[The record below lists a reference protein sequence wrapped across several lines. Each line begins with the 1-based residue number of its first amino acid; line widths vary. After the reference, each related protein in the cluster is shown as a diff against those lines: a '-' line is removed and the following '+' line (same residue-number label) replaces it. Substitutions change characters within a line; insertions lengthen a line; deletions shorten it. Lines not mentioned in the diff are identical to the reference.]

1 MKTLQVG
8 NMAIWVVVVNGNR
21 LCVVDK
27 YLYGSIQVELEM
39 FSIPPLLVVAL
50 ALIPFLNV
58 VSSPIY
64 EEASIEAFPSAKS
77 LAPNNMTY
85 EIDCKILPNVCQNWC
100 FYRYCKTTGKRKGDS
115 RFVVTLNTTANHR
128 ANSECRGPNRCSST
142 SEDIRGEW
150 SVNPTAGLS
159 CDEQPKNTNNEGG
172 AGAATRCMPASENSH
187 EGSLWG
193 GYIKKNNL
201 VDGDLVT
208 VALALSSFA
217 FFYPSPF

>member
-1 MKTLQVG
+1 MSVKTGVSTVTVC
-8 NMAIWVVVVNGNR
+8 AF
-21 LCVVDK
+21 
-27 YLYGSIQVELEM
+27 SP
-39 FSIPPLLVVAL
+39 SIPPFSPPLPRPCPPDPLPLSAFYPLHPSPLFSVVLSSLNANLTLLTFQ
-50 ALIPFLNV
+50 PG
-58 VSSPIY
+58 
-64 EEASIEAFPSAKS
+64 
-77 LAPNNMTY
+77 
-85 EIDCKILPNVCQNWC
+85 
-100 FYRYCKTTGKRKGDS
+100 KTTGKRKGDS

-150 SVNPTAGLS
+150 SVNPTADLS